1 MSHARHA
8 YLPAAG
14 RDVFLPLYDPLTKL
28 LGADRA
34 RRKLIDQAS
43 VQPDH
48 EILDIGCGTG
58 TLAVAIKRW
67 LPSVNVVGLD
77 PDPRALARGER
88 KAMAAAVSIRFD
100 QGFANALPY
109 ADASFDRVFSSLMF
123 HHLPHNAKLATLGE
137 VRRVLKPGG
146 SLHLLDFVE
155 PGRHSL
161 NPLARWLHAS
171 ERMESNTQERILGW
185 MGEAGL
191 LDPHPV
197 AFDERL
203 FGRIVYYRASAPAQ
217 RDSVSVT
224 TGSRP
229 DCSTRTKSR

>member
-34 RRKLIDQAS
+34 RRKLFDQAA

-48 EILDIGCGTG
+48 SILDIGCGTG
-58 TLAVAIKRW
+58 TFAVAIKRW
-67 LPSVNVVGLD
+67 LPTVNVVGLD
-77 PDPRALARGER
+77 PDPKALARSHR
-88 KAMAAAVSIRFD
+88 KAMAAGVSIRFD
-100 QGFANALPY
+100 EGFANALPY

-123 HHLPHNAKLATLGE
+123 HHLPQNAKLPTLCE

-155 PGRHSL
+155 PGRRSH

-171 ERMESNTQERILGW
+171 EQMEDNTQERILSR
-185 MGEAGL
+185 MSEAGL
-191 LDPHPV
+191 LDARPV

-217 RDSVSVT
+217 RDGALTSHHRLAP
-224 TGSRP
+224 GL
-229 DCSTRTKSR
+229 

>member
-34 RRKLIDQAS
+34 RRKLFDQAS

-155 PGRHSL
+155 PGRH
-161 NPLARWLHAS
+161 
-171 ERMESNTQERILGW
+171 
-185 MGEAGL
+185 
-191 LDPHPV
+191 PHPV

>member
-34 RRKLIDQAS
+34 RRKLFDQAS

-48 EILDIGCGTG
+48 RILDIGCGTG
-58 TLAVAIKRW
+58 TFAVAIKRW
-67 LPSVNVVGLD
+67 LPTVNVVGLD
-77 PDPRALARGER
+77 PDPKALARSHR
-88 KAMAAAVSIRFD
+88 KAMAAGISIRFD

-109 ADASFDRVFSSLMF
+109 ADVSFDRVFSSLMF
-123 HHLPHNAKLATLGE
+123 HHLPQNAKLATLCE

-155 PGRHSL
+155 PGRHSH

-171 ERMESNTQERILGW
+171 EQMEDNTQERILSW
-185 MGEAGL
+185 MSEAGL
-191 LDPHPV
+191 LDPRPV

-203 FGRIVYYRASAPAQ
+203 FGRIVYYRASAPAL
-217 RDSVSVT
+217 RD
-224 TGSRP
+224 RA
-229 DCSTRTKSR
+229 

>member
-1 MSHARHA
+1 
-8 YLPAAG
+8 
-14 RDVFLPLYDPLTKL
+14 
-28 LGADRA
+28 
-34 RRKLIDQAS
+34 
-43 VQPDH
+43 
-48 EILDIGCGTG
+48 
-58 TLAVAIKRW
+58 
-67 LPSVNVVGLD
+67 VGLD

>member
-14 RDVFLPLYDPLTKL
+14 RDVFLPLYDPLTRL

-34 RRKLIDQAS
+34 RRKLFDQAA

-48 EILDIGCGTG
+48 AILDIGCGTG
-58 TLAVAIKRW
+58 TFAVAIKRW
-67 LPSVNVVGLD
+67 LPTVNVVGLD
-77 PDPRALARGER
+77 PDPKALARCHR
-88 KAMAAAVSIRFD
+88 KALAAGVPIRFD

-123 HHLPHNAKLATLGE
+123 HHLPQKAKLATLCE
-137 VRRVLKPGG
+137 ARRVLKPGG

-155 PGRHSL
+155 PGRHSH
-161 NPLARWLHAS
+161 NPLARWLHSS
-171 ERMESNTQERILGW
+171 ERMEDNTQERILGW

-191 LDPHPV
+191 VDPRPL
-197 AFDERL
+197 AFDERP
-203 FGRIVYYRASAPAQ
+203 FGRIVYYRASAPAE
-217 RDSVSVT
+217 RDRV
-224 TGSRP
+224 
-229 DCSTRTKSR
+229 

>member
-1 MSHARHA
+1 
-8 YLPAAG
+8 
-14 RDVFLPLYDPLTKL
+14 
-28 LGADRA
+28 
-34 RRKLIDQAS
+34 
-43 VQPDH
+43 
-48 EILDIGCGTG
+48 
-58 TLAVAIKRW
+58 
-67 LPSVNVVGLD
+67 VGLD
-77 PDPRALARGER
+77 PDPRALARSER

-123 HHLPHNAKLATLGE
+123 HHLPQNAKLATLCE

-155 PGRHSL
+155 PGRPGH

-171 ERMESNTQERILGW
+171 ERMESNTEERILGW

-191 LDPHPV
+191 LDPHRV

-203 FGRIVYYRASAPAQ
+203 LGRIVYYRASAPAESHQ
-217 RDSVSVT
+217 RLAP
-224 TGSRP
+224 GL
-229 DCSTRTKSR
+229 

>member
-34 RRKLIDQAS
+34 RRKLFDQAA

-48 EILDIGCGTG
+48 RILDIGCGTG
-58 TLAVAIKRW
+58 TFAVAIKRW
-67 LPSVNVVGLD
+67 LPTVNVVGLD
-77 PDPRALARGER
+77 PDPKALARSQR
-88 KAMAAAVSIRFD
+88 KAMAAGVPIRFD

-109 ADASFDRVFSSLMF
+109 ADASFDRIFSSFMF
-123 HHLPHNAKLATLGE
+123 HHLPQNAKLATLCE

-155 PGRHSL
+155 PGRHSH

-171 ERMESNTQERILGW
+171 ERMEDNTQERILSW
-185 MGEAGL
+185 MGAAGL
-191 LDPHPV
+191 LDPCPV

-203 FGRIVYYRASAPAQ
+203 FGRIVYYRASAPAE
-217 RDSVSVT
+217 RDRV
-224 TGSRP
+224 
-229 DCSTRTKSR
+229 

>member
-28 LGADRA
+28 FGADRA
-34 RRKLIDQAS
+34 RRKLFDQAA

-48 EILDIGCGTG
+48 AILDIGCGTG
-58 TLAVAIKRW
+58 TFAVAIKRW

-77 PDPRALARGER
+77 PDPRALARSER

-123 HHLPHNAKLATLGE
+123 HHLPQNAKLATLCE

-155 PGRHSL
+155 PGRHGH

-171 ERMESNTQERILGW
+171 
-185 MGEAGL
+185 
-191 LDPHPV
+191 
-197 AFDERL
+197 
-203 FGRIVYYRASAPAQ
+203 
-217 RDSVSVT
+217 
-224 TGSRP
+224 
-229 DCSTRTKSR
+229 